1 MADIINLRRAR
12 KDKARVERE
21 ERAAANRR
29 EHGQP
34 RALRDITEAERRLA
48 DRHLDGHRVGEA
60 PELKRD
66 KDEEPRR

>member
-12 KDKARVERE
+12 KDKARIEGE

-29 EHGQP
+29 EHGRP
-34 RALRDITEAERRLA
+34 RVLRDITEAERRLA
-48 DRHLDGHRVGEA
+48 DRRLDGHRLGEA
-60 PELKRD
+60 PEPKRD